1 MNATSYPSTSPTT
14 PPQSGS
20 SKVHGTFPPI
30 DGEARSHVET
40 ATAAYWL
47 NRKPQTLRAW
57 ASQENGPLRPT
68 RVHGRLAW
76 SVSEI
81 RTIMNGGVL

>member
-1 MNATSYPSTSPTT
+1 MNTTPYPSTSPTT
-14 PPQSGS
+14 VSQHGNSI
-20 SKVHGTFPPI
+20 VHGAFPAI
-30 DGEARSHVET
+30 DTEARSHVET

-81 RTIMNGGVL
+81 RTIMNGGAA